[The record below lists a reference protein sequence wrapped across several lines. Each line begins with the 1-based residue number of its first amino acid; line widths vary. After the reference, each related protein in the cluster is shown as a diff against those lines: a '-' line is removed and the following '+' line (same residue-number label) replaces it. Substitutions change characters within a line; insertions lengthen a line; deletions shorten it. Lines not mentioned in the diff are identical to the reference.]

1 MLFNSGFSKPV
12 TKLTIKDKERIIQSV
27 TLHNVILH
35 SLAELSQFR
44 EGIWKIEGMKEALAN
59 YSDLFESFYCV
70 CNQNILLTASM

>member
-1 MLFNSGFSKPV
+1 MLFKSGFSKPV

-44 EGIWKIEGMKEALAN
+44 EGISKIEGMKEALAN
-59 YSDLFESFYCV
+59 YSESFYCV
-70 CNQNILLTASM
+70 CNQLTASM